1 MNIRYTLEVNQALEN
16 AFLEHL
22 RDTAAGMGY
31 EDRRDMEEL
40 IAHIERTTPEDWS
53 DYAKS
58 ELAAFL
64 MLRAGFQF
72 NSGCTASEWEETI

>member
-1 MNIRYTLEVNQALEN
+1 MEINYTIEVNQALED

-31 EDRRDMEEL
+31 EDQRDLEEL
-40 IAHIERTTPEDWS
+40 IIHIERTRPEDWS

-58 ELAAFL
+58 ELTAFL

-72 NSGCTASEWEETI
+72 NNGGEASEWERE

>member
-1 MNIRYTLEVNQALEN
+1 MNITYTIEVNQALED

-22 RDTAAGMGY
+22 QNTAAGMGY
-31 EDRRDMEEL
+31 EDQRDVEEL
-40 IAHIERTTPEDWS
+40 ITHIERTRPEDWS

-58 ELAAFL
+58 ELTAFL

-72 NSGCTASEWEETI
+72 NNGCEASEWEAK

>member
-1 MNIRYTLEVNQALEN
+1 MKINCTIEVNQALEN

-22 RDTAAGMGY
+22 RDTAAGMGK
-31 EDRRDMEEL
+31 EDQRDVEEL
-40 IAHIERTTPEDWS
+40 IDHVERTRPEDWS

-58 ELAAFL
+58 ELTAFL

-72 NSGCTASEWEETI
+72 NNGGEASEWEAE

>member
-1 MNIRYTLEVNQALEN
+1 MEINYTIEVNQALED

-31 EDRRDMEEL
+31 EDQRDVEEL
-40 IAHIERTTPEDWS
+40 ITHIERTRPEDWNEV
-53 DYAKS
+53 ARQV
-58 ELAAFL
+58 LMAFL

-72 NSGCTASEWEETI
+72 NNGGEASEWERE